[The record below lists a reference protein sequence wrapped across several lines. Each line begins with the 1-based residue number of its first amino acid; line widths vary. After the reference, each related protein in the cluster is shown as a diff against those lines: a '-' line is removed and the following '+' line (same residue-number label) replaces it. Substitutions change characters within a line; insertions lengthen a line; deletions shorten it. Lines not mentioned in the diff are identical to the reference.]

1 MSTLTKVLIV
11 LVTVSSIFLCGI
23 VDTYVAVAVNQRERA
38 DGLQRS
44 IQAAKRSEDAAL
56 AELDQEKQRAQNE
69 KDQLNAQLH
78 QLDLQVKKLEA
89 ALTEAK
95 LLNTQLTQE
104 VAKQTG
110 LANLA
115 GALAADQTAS
125 LKTTQQ
131 EVKTLLADQTNRETE
146 LKELDESLTERMSI
160 IAQLEEKNRR
170 LTEENQ
176 ELATRLNQYLQ
187 QYGRMTVRP
196 QTTVAP
202 RSTTVQPAQPV
213 PAAVSQ
219 QTRTIGLNGRIT
231 AVDMKNRLA
240 EISIGSAAG
249 VRQDMTFHIIRGDR
263 WAAKMLILDV
273 SPDKAV
279 GILDLVQ
286 VEPQVGDVVTT
297 NL

>member
-11 LVTVSSIFLCGI
+11 LVTFFSVFLCGI
-23 VDTYVAVAVNQRERA
+23 VATYVATAVNQRDRA
-38 DGLQRS
+38 EGL
-44 IQAAKRSEDAAL
+44 
-56 AELDQEKQRAQNE
+56 EKQVQVARQRQQSAEDEFEQAKQAMEAE
-69 KDQLNAQLH
+69 KNQLNGQILQLG
-78 QLDLQVKKLEA
+78 LQVKKLEA
-89 ALTEAK
+89 GLNETK
-95 LLNTQLTQE
+95 LLNTQLMQE

-131 EVKTLLADQTNRETE
+131 EVKDLLADQTNRETE
-146 LKELDESLTERMSI
+146 LKELDESLTERMSV

-176 ELATRLNQYLQ
+176 ELAARLNQYLQ

-196 QTTVAP
+196 PTTVLPSAA
-202 RSTTVQPAQPV
+202 TVQPVRMV
-213 PAAVSQ
+213 PTAAPP

-231 AVDMKNRLA
+231 AVDLKNRLA

-249 VRQDMTFHIIRGDR
+249 VRQDMKFYITRGDR
-263 WAAKMLILDV
+263 FVANVLILDV

-279 GILDLVQ
+279 GILDLMQ
-286 VEPQVGDVVTT
+286 VEPQVGDAVTT

>member
-11 LVTVSSIFLCGI
+11 LLTVFSIFLCGI
-23 VDTYVAVAVNQRERA
+23 VVTYVATAENFRQQAEERRNKVQSAERSQEAALKELDDVKQLAQRE
-38 DGLQRS
+38 
-44 IQAAKRSEDAAL
+44 KE
-56 AELDQEKQRAQNE
+56 
-69 KDQLNAQLH
+69 QLNAQLH
-78 QLDLQVKKLEA
+78 QLDLQAKKLEA
-89 ALTEAK
+89 DLTEAR
-95 LLNTQLTQE
+95 LRITQLNQE
-104 VAKQTG
+104 VTKQTG

-131 EVKTLLADQTNRETE
+131 EVKDLLADQTNRETE

-187 QYGRMTVRP
+187 QYGRMAVRP
-196 QTTVAP
+196 PTTVAT
-202 RSTTVQPAQPV
+202 RSTPVQPAQPV
-213 PAAVSQ
+213 PAASQ

-286 VEPQVGDVVTT
+286 VEPQVGDIVTT

>member
-11 LVTVSSIFLCGI
+11 LLTVFSIFLCGI
-23 VDTYVAVAVNQRERA
+23 VVTYVASAENFRQQAVEQSNKVQSAERS
-38 DGLQRS
+38 Q
-44 IQAAKRSEDAAL
+44 EAAL
-56 AELDQEKQRAQNE
+56 KELDDVKELAQRE

-78 QLDLQVKKLEA
+78 RLDLQVKKLEA
-89 ALTEAK
+89 DLAEAK

-131 EVKTLLADQTNRETE
+131 EVKDLLADQTNRETE

-176 ELATRLNQYLQ
+176 ELATQLNQYLQ

-213 PAAVSQ
+213 PAAAAPQ
-219 QTRTIGLNGRIT
+219 MRTIGLNGRIT
-231 AVDMKNRLA
+231 AVDMENRLA

-249 VRQDMTFHIIRGDR
+249 VRQNMMFHIVRGDR

-279 GILDLVQ
+279 GVLDLVEL
-286 VEPQVGDVVTT
+286 EPQVGDTVMT